1 MAIGYF
7 EPGKKIQLV
16 HGGTAVV
23 KGKPLGEGGQGVVYL
38 VSIGNEEYALKWYHK
53 TAIKDPDAFYKNLG
67 NNINKGKPN
76 NSFLWPLY
84 LTEREDGSF
93 GYVMELRQKNFIELS
108 RFLVVKARFASIS
121 AIINACL
128 NITSAFRDLHHK
140 GYSYQDL
147 NDSNFF
153 FDPKTGDTLICDNDN
168 VAPDRTNLGIAGKA
182 RYMAPEVVR
191 GEFKPDVD
199 TDQFSLAVILF
210 LILFLNHPLEGQ
222 RVNDVDLLD
231 DEEEKKLFGV
241 EPIFIYDKDDTR
253 NTPVRAVHVNVL
265 RFWPLYPK
273 LIKEQFMRAF
283 SKEAMA
289 RAKDTTPPRLTD
301 REWRTAFIQLRDM
314 LVTCPCGGETFIPPD
329 EESSKCIHCGIKIPR
344 PSVLKRG
351 RYNVTL
357 FPGKK
362 LYKCHVDTNS
372 DDYETVWGEVVRSPK
387 NEQVWGLKN
396 TSDTQWLVTKTDG
409 TETEVAK
416 GQVAIIV
423 TTKAI
428 NFGTG
433 TATSTGTATINHQS

>member
-7 EPGKKIQLV
+7 EPDTKISLV
-16 HGGTAVV
+16 GGGTAVV
-23 KGKPLGEGGQGVVYL
+23 KEKLGEGGQGVVYR
-38 VSIGNEEYALKWYHK
+38 VSVGNEEYALKWYH
-53 TAIKDPDAFYKNLG
+53 TGVIREPDKFHKNLA
-67 NNINKGKPN
+67 NNISKGKPN
-76 NSFLWPLY
+76 NSFLWPLF
-84 LTEREDGSF
+84 LTERKDGGSF
-93 GYVMELRQKNFIELS
+93 GYVMELRKKNLIELS
-108 RFLVVKARFASIS
+108 RFLVVKARFASIT

-128 NITSAFRDLHHK
+128 NITSAFRELRRR

-153 FDPKTGDTLICDNDN
+153 FDPNTGDALICDNDN
-168 VAPDRTNLGIAGKA
+168 VAPDGENLGIAGKA

-191 GEFKPDVD
+191 GDFRPDVD

-231 DEEEKKLFGV
+231 DEEEKRLFGR
-241 EPIFIYDKDDTR
+241 EPLFIYDKDDNR
-253 NTPVRAVHVNVL
+253 NTPVRAVHSNVI
-265 RFWPLYPK
+265 RYWPMYPK
-273 LIKEQFMRAF
+273 LIREQFTKAF
-283 SKEAMA
+283 SKEAMM
-289 RAKDTTPPRLTD
+289 RTKGGETPRRLTD
-301 REWRTAFIQLRDM
+301 AEWRTTFIQLRDM
-314 LVTCPCGGETFIPPD
+314 LITCPCGAETFVPPD
-329 EESSKCIHCGIKIPR
+329 EEYSNCIHCGIKIPR

-351 RYNVTL
+351 KYNVTL

-362 LYKCHVDTNS
+362 LYLCHVDPHS
-372 DDYETVWGEVVRSPK
+372 DDYETVCGEVVRSPK

-396 TSDTQWLVTKTDG
+396 TSDSMWIVTKTDD

-433 TATSTGTATINHQS
+433 AATISHQS